1 LKVGGAEDGR
11 PSFGQTFPRKSR
23 LTKTDE
29 FSSVFSSRKAIK
41 SAHFLLHYRLRAE
54 GEDARLGV
62 VIAKRFVRR
71 AVDRNLVRRLA
82 RENFRRLRT
91 ALDSRDLIL
100 RLISR
105 PGDFDRRAL
114 AEEIKALL
122 GRARI
127 RPRH

>member
-1 LKVGGAEDGR
+1 M
-11 PSFGQTFPRKSR
+11 
-23 LTKTDE
+23 
-29 FSSVFSSRKAIK
+29 
-41 SAHFLLHYRLRAE
+41 HYRLRAE